1 MGFWS
6 WIGLAEK
13 KDIRELQSSVNLL
26 IEENRLLKEA
36 NKDLAEL
43 ITDSGNG
50 CVEKVLQQMEREK
63 ESVLH
68 SLQGTYSVI
77 KEIQDTASSIQNGIC
92 DLKSLQKT
100 YYDETEKKSYVFQ
113 QKVIELQEGLKKE
126 IDAEGTA
133 FRKESEEN
141 KNAIVE
147 SIRSNQD
154 MYLSAVES
162 GLEEIKKYDTEL
174 MNCLDRI
181 KTQNDGIARDV
192 QTDKELLQ
200 NKIELIADSMQQLWA
215 IMKAI
220 WVDSVLSDIDS
231 L

>member
-6 WIGLAEK
+6 LIGLVEK

-26 IEENRLLKEA
+26 IEENKLLKEA

-50 CVEKVLQQMEREK
+50 CVENVLQQMERDTENM
-63 ESVLH
+63 LH

-77 KEIQDTASSIQNGIC
+77 KEIQDTVSSIQNEIC
-92 DLKSLQKT
+92 DIKSLQKKFH
-100 YYDETEKKSYVFQ
+100 DETEKKSDVFQ

-126 IDAEGTA
+126 IDVESTA
-133 FRKESEEN
+133 FRKTSEEN
-141 KNAIVE
+141 TNAIVE
-147 SIRSNQD
+147 SIRSNQE
-154 MYLSAVES
+154 MYFSAVES

-200 NKIELIADSMQQLWA
+200 NKVELIADSMQQLWS

-220 WVDSVLSDIDS
+220 
-231 L
+231 